1 MMYFYLVLGKI
12 LAYISFLFNIKVK
25 RKTTKIK
32 KPGKI
37 HLIYR
42 ISDAGYKKEK
52 PDYINNKNCL
62 INALTHFAPEEID
75 WTIICDN
82 CSKDTMDIIYEAACI
97 FHLRDEQIK
106 IVSEGNGA
114 ATFRIALN
122 IALNYESND
131 IVYFLENDYLHRS
144 GSADALKRAFAKFRD
159 AKFVTLY
166 DHPDKYDKDYC
177 WSIINLKS
185 KIYFDGINHWRSAN
199 STTMTF
205 ATRVSTLKKYKRI
218 FLRYTKKTHPRDY
231 LIFLN
236 LTNAKLF
243 TPIPSFSTHGETK
256 YLAPV
261 IDWQEENRSTLNEY
275 EQKIG
280 N

>member
-1 MMYFYLVLGKI
+1 MKFFYLVLGKI
-12 LAYISFLFNIKVK
+12 IEYISLLFNMTVK
-25 RKTTKIK
+25 KKTSKIRKI
-32 KPGKI
+32 GNI

-62 INALTHFAPEEID
+62 INALTRFSPDEID

-82 CSKDTMDIIYEAACI
+82 CSENTMDMIYEVART
-97 FHLRDEQIK
+97 FRLRDEQIK
-106 IVSEGNGA
+106 KVSEGNGA
-114 ATFRIALN
+114 ATFRIAFN
-122 IALNYESND
+122 IALNYDRDD

-144 GSADALKRAFAKFRD
+144 GSVEALKRAFTKFPD
-159 AKFVTLY
+159 ADFVALY
-166 DHPDKYDKDYC
+166 DHADKYQSDYF

-185 KIYFDGINHWRSAN
+185 KICFDGETHWRSAN

-205 ATRVSTLKKYKRI
+205 AARISTLKKYKRV
-218 FLRYTKKTHPRDY
+218 FLRHTKTAPPRDY

-236 LTNAKLF
+236 MTNARLF

-261 IDWQEENRSTLNEY
+261 IDWQEENRLTLNEY
-275 EQKIG
+275 EQKI
-280 N
+280 